1 MIKDNYDSHKLKLI
15 IKNELGLIYP
25 IQASAVAYSK
35 ILGFKKKEPYHIE
48 LLLEEIFSYTIQYDF
63 MPGQKEDINICFDKT
78 TLGMSVSIHSN
89 CIPMDI
95 EKMNSVG
102 CADKKEILQHNIS
115 SLGAFI
121 TNKLADNLS
130 YTNKGRSGQFIY
142 FEKNLPQEAVVE
154 NKIFEQ
160 NHSELQVKTD
170 FEFYLRRLKPEEAL
184 FISQLAYYAY
194 HVSYMNDKIYYPES
208 VRKLNEQGEMIS
220 IVAVNKENE
229 DIIGHTAAVQEELSG
244 LPELSVAFV
253 NPQYR
258 GGGCLHKGSNF
269 LIEMLTEQK
278 VEGLFVHAVTTHP
291 YSQKAAFKLG
301 LRETT
306 LLISR
311 LTPLLMNEI
320 KNEDQP
326 RESLLRM
333 HLPLV
338 PQNTKTIYAPKHHS
352 EMIAGIYQNVSQP
365 VNIITEY
372 AQNNLAEIDLPEN
385 DMPEIEVSVD
395 SYGCSHIYLKK
406 YGKDAKAH
414 IDKTLK
420 SMCVNRI
427 ESIYLYLPLESMETI
442 SYCEKFE
449 SLQFFFGGV
458 IFKKDNKQYLLLQ
471 YLNNQIYQYDTVSV
485 FSDFGKELLQYV
497 QKHDPNQNI

>member
-1 MIKDNYDSHKLKLI
+1 MTKDNFNSHKLKLI

-25 IQASAVAYSK
+25 IQASAVAYAK
-35 ILGFKKKEPYHIE
+35 ILGFKKKESFHIE
-48 LLLEEIFSYTIQYDF
+48 LLLEEILSNTIQYDF
-63 MPGQKEDINICFDKT
+63 MPGQKEDINISFDKT

-89 CIPMDI
+89 CIPMDL
-95 EKMNSVG
+95 EKISSVA
-102 CADKKEILQHNIS
+102 CTDRKEILKHNSS
-115 SLGAFI
+115 SLGTFI
-121 TNKLADNLS
+121 TNKLADNLT
-130 YTNKGRSGQFIY
+130 YTNKGRGGQFIY
-142 FEKNLPQEAVVE
+142 FEKNLPQKAVVE
-154 NKIFEQ
+154 NKIFKQ
-160 NHSELQVKTD
+160 TNTELQVKTD
-170 FEFYLRRLKPEEAL
+170 FEFYIRHLKPEEAL

-208 VRKLNEQGEMIS
+208 VRKLNEQGEMVS

-229 DIIGHTAAVQEELSG
+229 DIIGHTAAVLEELSG

-269 LIEMLTEQK
+269 LIDMLKEQK

-291 YSQKAAFKLG
+291 YSQKAAYKLG

-320 KNEDQP
+320 KIENQL

-333 HLPLV
+333 HLALV
-338 PQNTKTIYAPKHHS
+338 PQNIKTIYAPKHHA
-352 EMIAGIYQNVSQP
+352 EMIGRIYENVAQP

-372 AQNNLAEIDLPEN
+372 PANNSEIDLSEN
-385 DMPEIEVSVD
+385 DLAEIEVSAD
-395 SYGCSHIYLKK
+395 SYGCSHIYLKQ
-406 YGKDAKAH
+406 YGKDAKTH

-427 ESIYLYLPLESMETI
+427 ESIYLYLPLESVETI
-442 SYCEKFE
+442 SNCTKFE
-449 SLQFFFGGV
+449 TLQFFFGGV
-458 IFKKDNKQYLLLQ
+458 IFKKDNKEYLLLQ

-497 QKHDPNQNI
+497 HKHDPNQNI

>member
-15 IKNELGLIYP
+15 IKNELALIYP
-25 IQASAVAYSK
+25 VQASAVAYAK
-35 ILGFKKKEPYHIE
+35 ILGFKKKESFHIE
-48 LLLEEIFSYTIQYDF
+48 LLLEEILSNTIQYDF
-63 MPGQKEDINICFDKT
+63 MPGQKEDINIILDKT

-95 EKMNSVG
+95 EKINSVA
-102 CADKKEILQHNIS
+102 CTDRKEIRKHNIS
-115 SLGAFI
+115 SLGTFI
-121 TNKLADNLS
+121 TNKLADNLT
-130 YTNKGRSGQFIY
+130 YTNKGRGGQFIY
-142 FEKNLPQEAVVE
+142 FEKNLPQKAVVE
-154 NKIFEQ
+154 NKIFKHT
-160 NHSELQVKTD
+160 NSELAVKTD
-170 FEFYLRRLKPEEAL
+170 FEFYIRPLKPEEAL

-229 DIIGHTAAVQEELSG
+229 DIIGHTAAVLEELSG

-258 GGGCLHKGSNF
+258 GGGCLHKGSNY
-269 LIEMLTEQK
+269 LIDMLTKQK

-291 YSQKAAFKLG
+291 YSQKAAYKLG

-320 KNEDQP
+320 KSENQP

-333 HLPLV
+333 HLSLV
-338 PQNTKTIYAPKHHS
+338 PQNTKTIYAPKHHC
-352 EMIAGIYQNVSQP
+352 EMIARIFENVAQP

-372 AQNNLAEIDLPEN
+372 PINSAEN
-385 DMPEIEVSVD
+385 DLAEIEVSAD
-395 SYGCSHIYLKK
+395 SYGCSHIYLKQ
-406 YGKDAKAH
+406 YGKDAKGH

-427 ESIYLYLPLESMETI
+427 ESIYLYLPLESVETI
-442 SYCEKFE
+442 YYCKKFE
-449 SLQFFFGGV
+449 LLQFFFGGV
-458 IFKKDNKQYLLLQ
+458 IFKKDNKEYLLLQ
-471 YLNNQIYQYDTVSV
+471 YLNNQVYQYNTVSV

-497 QKHDPNQNI
+497 HKHDPNQNI

>member
-1 MIKDNYDSHKLKLI
+1 MTKDNYNSHQLKLI

-25 IQASAVAYSK
+25 IQASAVAYAK
-35 ILGFKKKEPYHIE
+35 ILGFKKKESYHIE
-48 LLLEEIFSYTIQYDF
+48 LLLEEILSNTIQYDF
-63 MPGQKEDINICFDKT
+63 MPGQKEDINITFNKT

-95 EKMNSVG
+95 EKIHSVA
-102 CADKKEILQHNIS
+102 CADRKEILKHNS
-115 SLGAFI
+115 ASLGTFI
-121 TNKLADNLS
+121 TNKLADNLT
-130 YTNKGRSGQFIY
+130 YTNKGRGGQFIY

-160 NHSELQVKTD
+160 SHSQLAVKTD
-170 FEFYLRRLKPEEAL
+170 FEFYIRRLKPQEAL

-208 VRKLNEQGEMIS
+208 VRKLNKQGEMVS
-220 IVAVNKENE
+220 VVSVNKENE
-229 DIIGHTAAVQEELSG
+229 DIIGHTAAVLEELSG

-258 GGGCLHKGSNF
+258 GGGCLHKGSTF
-269 LIEMLTEQK
+269 LIDMLKEQK
-278 VEGLFVHAVTTHP
+278 AEALFVHAVTTHP
-291 YSQKAAFKLG
+291 YSQKAAYKLG

-320 KNEDQP
+320 KSEDQP

-338 PQNTKTIYAPKHHS
+338 SPTTKTIYAPSHHS
-352 EMIAGIYQNVSQP
+352 EMIASIYENVAQP
-365 VNIITEY
+365 VNIITQY
-372 AQNNLAEIDLPEN
+372 PATVTEN
-385 DMPEIEVSVD
+385 DLAEIEVSAD
-395 SYGCSHIYLKK
+395 SYGCSHIYLKQ
-406 YGKDAKAH
+406 YGKDAKTH

-427 ESIYLYLPLESMETI
+427 ESIYLYLPLESVETI
-442 SYCEKFE
+442 SYCTKFE

-471 YLNNQIYQYDTVSV
+471 YLNNQIYQYDTEIGRAHV
-485 FSDFGKELLQYV
+485 
-497 QKHDPNQNI
+497 